1 MARERA
7 KFNIPMVIA
16 CVLLCLTL
24 LSVHFTSDIYAKYVS
39 KAGGKDSSKVASF
52 GKLTLVES
60 GDFSNPDKT
69 AIIIPGVNLTKN
81 AVVSFTA
88 SEVAVYIIAEV
99 ELSDQWETADNR
111 TFVVKNGEKV
121 QLQWSVESDWIFIEK
136 DGNRYAY
143 YQHLDPNNALLNE
156 PIIASGGEIIVSEY
170 ITRKEIGD
178 LDNISVNLAAYAV
191 QAGGTDF
198 SALDAWKKVK

>member
-39 KAGGKDSSKVASF
+39 KAEGKDSSKVASF

-88 SEVAVYIIAEV
+88 SEVAVYIIAEA

-111 TFVVKNGEKV
+111 TFVVKNNSNDIVFTVEMTDRAGNTSIQTVKFGIDKTAPVITISYGKAEIHDEEYVDYFRTNRTAKV
-121 QLQWSVESDWIFIEK
+121 T
-136 DGNRYAY
+136 
-143 YQHLDPNNALLNE
+143 
-156 PIIASGGEIIVSEY
+156 
-170 ITRKEIGD
+170 ITE
-178 LDNISVNLAAYAV
+178 
-191 QAGGTDF
+191 
-198 SALDAWKKVK
+198 